1 MPSIDDTLKTL
12 EARAGEKKDLA
23 DKQADHR
30 RKQKEEKDKVRKAI
44 EIAGKDPNVQILL
57 RYMAKISG
65 QFQSLVVMKTDG
77 DVATNAMLVNS
88 GRRSLYLD
96 IRRLMNDDTRKMIE
110 GKETGHDDSD

>member
-1 MPSIDDTLKTL
+1 MASIDDTLKTL
-12 EARAGEKKDLA
+12 EAKASEKRNLA
-23 DKQADHR
+23 DKQAEHR

-96 IRRLMNDDTRKMIE
+96 IRRLMNDETRKMVE
-110 GKETGHDDSD
+110 GKGEDNGDID